1 VNTPYLPQNPGH
13 IIRKRILNSLSCLT
27 VNLCLAQKLGKATHL
42 IAPLPINEHDR
53 LDALHGYEILD
64 TEPEESFDDITALA
78 SQICDTPMA
87 SITLIDEK
95 RQWFKSKIGLTVS
108 ETPRD
113 LAFCAH
119 TILQKDLL
127 VVEDAKTDERFASN
141 PMVTGDPKVRFYAG
155 SPLTMSD
162 GHALGTICVLD
173 RVPRQLTEEQKTALQ
188 LLSRQVVTQL
198 ELRHS
203 LKAKSRGEDQLRTSE
218 LNYRRLFEAAKDG
231 ILILDVGTGRITDVN
246 PFLFNLLGFTRDE
259 MIGQTVGELSP
270 FKDIESNQLMLERL
284 QQDGY
289 VRYEDLPLETRDGRH
304 LEVEF
309 VCNIYPVGNTNV
321 IQCNIRDIT
330 ERKKAEQRMALLDT
344 CISNLNDIV
353 LITDAEL
360 THGSGPKILFANEAF
375 ERITGYTAAEVL
387 GKSPRFLQGEKTDR
401 RVMAEIGRAVVKQQP
416 IRRQIINYGKNG
428 TEYWLEIDIVPIF
441 NAAGKCTYFAAI
453 EREITEQKRAEIVA
467 TRLASIVESSDDAI
481 IGKDLNGIITSWNA
495 GAKRIFGY
503 TSDEMIGTSIMQL
516 IPADRQA
523 EENQILTKIKHGE
536 SVEHFETL
544 RQAKDGRLIPVSV
557 TASPIRNTGGEVV
570 GISKVARDI
579 TERLESEE
587 ALRKSEERF
596 RSYFELGQIG
606 MAITSSTKGCLEVN
620 DKMCQILGYE
630 RSELLHKT
638 WAEMTHPDDLAADV
652 ANFNHVLA
660 GDFDGYSTNKRF
672 VRKDGQVVDSTIT
685 VKCLR
690 REDGSIDYFVAM
702 LQDITEQHRM
712 EQALRENER
721 KFRALFEDANDAI
734 YLMHDGLFSDCNAK
748 GLEYFG
754 VKREEIIGRRPA
766 DFSPAHQADGRD
778 SMEKATEFIQSA
790 LAGKPQFFEWIN
802 QRPDGTPVCS
812 DVSLSRFEVGDN
824 AYLQAIARDIT
835 ERKKSEEQIVEQAA
849 LLDNARDSILV
860 CDLDGKILFW
870 NKGSERMYGWT
881 SQEVLDRNIAGL
893 LYPNPKTF
901 EEIKETTNAQ
911 GEWHGELQKLAKDR
925 HEITVE
931 VQWTLIRNK
940 KGEPKSMLS
949 INTDITERKKIEAQF
964 MRAQRME
971 SIGTLAGGIAH
982 DLNNILAPIMM
993 SIDILKTLSE
1003 NPQATKILETIEVSA
1018 QRGADIVRQV
1028 LSFARG
1034 VEGERV
1040 EVQPKHLLQDLGSI
1054 IKDTFPKDIRLQFS
1068 IPNDTWTILGDPTQV
1083 HQILLNLCVN
1093 ARDAMPNGGSL
1104 TLSVENWVVDKQYA
1118 AMHVEAM
1125 AGRYVSINVTDSGM
1139 GMTQGT
1145 INKIFEPFFTTKE
1158 LTKGTG
1164 LGLSTVMAIVK
1175 SHNGFI
1181 NVYSELGKGT
1191 TFIVYLPA
1199 MEISSEAGEEQS
1211 VELSLPRGKGET
1223 VLLVDDEA
1231 SVVIITSQTLE
1242 AFGYKVLSAT
1252 DGADAL
1258 GVYLKHQNEI
1268 AVVLTDMMM
1277 PIMDG
1282 PAMIH
1287 ALMRINPGIKIIAAS
1302 GLKANDSVAKAS
1314 GVGLKHFLA
1323 KPYTAGTL
1331 LKTMRK
1337 ILDEV

>member
-1 VNTPYLPQNPGH
+1 M
-13 IIRKRILNSLSCLT
+13 
-27 VNLCLAQKLGKATHL
+27 KAL
-42 IAPLPINEHDR
+42 LPINEHER

-64 TEPEESFDDITALA
+64 TEPEQSFDDITLLA

-113 LAFCAH
+113 IAFCAH
-119 TILQKDLL
+119 TILQEDML
-127 VVEDAKTDERFASN
+127 VVEDAWKDTRFASN
-141 PMVTGDPKVRFYAG
+141 PLVTGDPKIRFYAG
-155 SPLTMSD
+155 SPLIMAD
-162 GHALGTICVLD
+162 GHALGTICVID
-173 RVPRQLTEEQKTALQ
+173 QVPRKLTGEQKTALQ

-203 LKAKSRGEDQLRTSE
+203 LQAKSKGEDQLRTSE

-246 PFLFNLLGFTRDE
+246 PFLFNLLGFSREE
-259 MIGQTVGELSP
+259 MVGQTVGELSP

-309 VCNIYPVGNTNV
+309 VCNVYPVGNKNV
-321 IQCNIRDIT
+321 FQCNIRDIT
-330 ERKKAEQRMALLDT
+330 ERKKTEQRMALLDT

-360 THGSGPKILFANEAF
+360 TPGSGPRILFANEAF
-375 ERITGYTAAEVL
+375 ERITGYTSAEAL
-387 GKSPRFLQGEKTDR
+387 GRSPRFLQGEKTDR
-401 RVMAEIGRAVVKQQP
+401 RILAEIGQALAKQQP
-416 IRRQIINYGKNG
+416 IRRQIINYGKDG

-441 NAAGKCTYFAAI
+441 NAAGRCAYFAAI

-467 TRLASIVESSDDAI
+467 TRLASIIESSDDAI
-481 IGKDLNGIITSWNA
+481 IGKDLNSVITSWNA
-495 GAKRIFGY
+495 GAKKIFGY
-503 TSDEMIGTSIMQL
+503 TSDEMIGTSIMRL
-516 IPADRQA
+516 IPADRQ
-523 EENQILTKIKHGE
+523 EEEKQILSKIKLGE

-544 RQAKDGRLIPVSV
+544 RQAKDGRQISVSV
-557 TASPIRNTGGEVV
+557 TASPIRDADGEVV

-579 TERLESEE
+579 TERIEAEE

-606 MAITSSTKGCLEVN
+606 MAISSSSKGCLEVN

-630 RSELLHKT
+630 RSELLNKT

-652 ANFNHVLA
+652 DNFNRVLA
-660 GDFDGYSTNKRF
+660 GEFDSYSTNKRF
-672 VRKDGQVVDSTIT
+672 IRKDGQIIDSTIT

-702 LQDITEQHRM
+702 LQDTTKQHRT

-734 YLMHDGLFSDCNAK
+734 YLMHNGSFCDCNAK

-754 VKREEIIGRRPA
+754 VKREEIIGRSPS
-766 DFSPAHQADGRD
+766 DFSPSHQPDGRD
-778 SMEKATEFIQSA
+778 SMEKATELIQAA
-790 LAGKPQFFEWIN
+790 LAGKPQFFEWMN
-802 QRPDGTPVCS
+802 QRPDGAPVCS
-812 DVSLSRFEVGDN
+812 DVSLSRFEVGDK

-860 CDLDGKILFW
+860 CDLGGKILFW
-870 NKGSERMYGWT
+870 NKGAERMYGWT
-881 SQEVLDRNIAGL
+881 RQEVLDRDIAGL
-893 LYPNPKTF
+893 LYPDPKKF
-901 EEIKETTNAQ
+901 EEIKGMTNTQ

-925 HEITVE
+925 HEMTVE
-931 VQWTLIRNK
+931 AQWTLIRDK
-940 KGEPKSMLS
+940 KGDPKSMLS

-1003 NPQATKILETIEVSA
+1003 NPQTTKILETIEVSA
-1018 QRGADIVRQV
+1018 KRGADIVRQV

-1034 VEGERV
+1034 VEGERI
-1040 EVQPKHLLQDLGSI
+1040 EVQPKHLLQDLESI

-1068 IPNDTWTILGDPTQV
+1068 IPNNTWTILGDPTQV

-1104 TLSVENWVVDKQYA
+1104 TLEVENWVVDEQYA
-1118 AMHVEAM
+1118 AMHVEAK
-1125 AGRYVSINVTDSGM
+1125 AGRYVSINVTDTGM
-1139 GMTQGT
+1139 GMAQAT
-1145 INKIFEPFFTTKE
+1145 IDKIFEPFFTTKE

-1191 TFIVYLPA
+1191 TFTVYLPA
-1199 MEISSEAGEEQS
+1199 MEISSEARKEQA

-1223 VLLVDDEA
+1223 ILVVDDEA

-1242 AFGYKVLSAT
+1242 AFGYQVLTAT

-1258 GVYLKHQNEI
+1258 GVYLKHQSEI
-1268 AVVLTDMMM
+1268 AIVLTDMMM

-1287 ALMRINPGIKIIAAS
+1287 ALMRINPLVKIIAAS

-1314 GVGLKHFLA
+1314 GGGVKHFLT

-1331 LKTMRK
+1331 LKTMRA
-1337 ILDEV
+1337 ILDEA